1 MTWNAIGSVGLQ
13 QAALVIASANAV
25 GFSLSA
31 AFRTHILTDL
41 VGVGSFVLTT
51 LRLSALQKDGQL
63 TSVPW
68 WDNRLLL
75 VNALVG
81 VWGVRLASYLFHRIN
96 YIKEDKRLAK
106 FYPGPGEGFLDA
118 ARSNFPLRLGSFW
131 SIQALW
137 GFLTMLPVTL
147 LNSAALNAGSAAD
160 GGRPLI
166 SISESATQLLKAL
179 PAAVAAAVPAEALR
193 LGGRALVS
201 APFVSLA
208 AGIAI
213 ETLADYQKYQFKS
226 DARNADRWCDV
237 GLWKYSRFPNYF
249 GEMLVWWS
257 AWAAVAPAFV
267 SAAVAEPA
275 ALGAAE
281 AAGVV
286 AATVLS
292 PLFITGLLLG
302 LSGVP
307 IHDRNNRKR
316 FGQDPRYQRY
326 LRDTPTIVPFTGGQQ
341 TSKPSAD

>member
-1 MTWNAIGSVGLQ
+1 MTWTAIGSVGLQ

-63 TSVPW
+63 TNVPW

-81 VWGVRLASYLFHRIN
+81 VWGIRLASYLFHRIN

-106 FYPGPGEGFLDA
+106 FYPGPGEGFLDT
-118 ARSNFPLRLGSFW
+118 ARSNFPVRLGSFW

-179 PAAVAAAVPAEALR
+179 PSAVAAAVPAEALR
-193 LGGRALVS
+193 LGSRALVS

-237 GLWKYSRFPNYF
+237 GLWKYSRFPNC
-249 GEMLVWWS
+249 
-257 AWAAVAPAFV
+257 
-267 SAAVAEPA
+267 
-275 ALGAAE
+275 
-281 AAGVV
+281 
-286 AATVLS
+286 
-292 PLFITGLLLG
+292 
-302 LSGVP
+302 
-307 IHDRNNRKR
+307 K
-316 FGQDPRYQRY
+316 
-326 LRDTPTIVPFTGGQQ
+326 
-341 TSKPSAD
+341 